1 MFTHIPTSEQILF
14 PTAVA
19 KRRRRLLQVLV
30 LMMIM
35 ETWSHYPETCRYEDW
50 DALHAMLVYDRK
62 VQNIQELEVNAG
74 SLMWN
79 LYLTDVL
86 RAQNQETDFLIRVR
100 TQKVINTPKANVDT
114 HQRPHSAV
122 SQEQDNIHETLEP
135 QHGIIQAA
143 TRVVTTP
150 LYEVI
155 LNILQ
160 QT

>member
-30 LMMIM
+30 QVTIM

-50 DALHAMLVYDRK
+50 DVLHATLAYDHK
-62 VQNIQELEVNAG
+62 VQNIQELQVNAD

-86 RAQNQETDFLIRVR
+86 RAQSQKTLFPIRVR
-100 TQKVINTPKANVDT
+100 TQKVIHTLKANVDT
-114 HQRPHSAV
+114 HQRPHNTV

-143 TRVVTTP
+143 T
-150 LYEVI
+150 
-155 LNILQ
+155 
-160 QT
+160 

>member
-19 KRRRRLLQVLV
+19 KRRRRLMQVLV
-30 LMMIM
+30 QVTIM

-50 DALHAMLVYDRK
+50 DFLRVMLVCDRK
-62 VQNIQELEVNAG
+62 VQRMQESQVKSA

-86 RAQNQETDFLIRVR
+86 RAQNQKTDFSIHVR
-100 TQKVINTPKANVDT
+100 TQKVIHTLKANVDT
-114 HQRPHSAV
+114 HQRPHSTV
-122 SQEQDNIHETLEP
+122 SQEQDNIHETLEQ

-143 TRVVTTP
+143 T
-150 LYEVI
+150 
-155 LNILQ
+155 
-160 QT
+160 